1 MKIRKLAAIDI
12 GSNGV
17 RLLIA
22 NVFESENQAPIFSK
36 SSLVRVPIRLG
47 ADVFLHGCI
56 SEENIV
62 RLSDSMQAF
71 SLLMKVNKV
80 EKYMACATS
89 AMRESTNG
97 EQVAQRILQQT
108 GVDIR
113 IIDGAEEA
121 NIIASTNIHS
131 LTKKEDKSYLYIDVG
146 GGSTEFT
153 IFSNGKLA
161 YSRSFPIG
169 TVRLLDDKVS
179 SKTWKEV
186 EDWIKK
192 HTKGFKNMEAVGS
205 GGNINKIFKNS
216 GKKEN
221 QPLSYKYLVDYQ
233 QYLSS
238 FTYEERVRD
247 LGFNPDRADV
257 ILYALRIY
265 INAMKWGQAK
275 LIHVPRIGLADGIVR
290 TIYAEQT

>member
-1 MKIRKLAAIDI
+1 MK
-12 GSNGV
+12 
-17 RLLIA
+17 
-22 NVFESENQAPIFSK
+22 
-36 SSLVRVPIRLG
+36 
-47 ADVFLHGCI
+47 
-56 SEENIV
+56 
-62 RLSDSMQAF
+62 AF
-71 SLLMKVNKV
+71 NLLMKVNKV

-89 AMRESTNG
+89 AMREAANRKKVVEHISK
-97 EQVAQRILQQT
+97 ET
-108 GVDIR
+108 GIDIR

-131 LTKKEDKSYLYIDVG
+131 LMKKENKSYLYIDVG
-146 GGSTEFT
+146 GGSTEFSV
-153 IFSNGKLA
+153 FSDGSLKH
-161 YSRSFPIG
+161 SRSFPIG

-186 EDWIKK
+186 EQWIKT
-192 HTKGFKNMEAVGS
+192 HTKNFKNIEAVGS

-221 QPLSYKYLVDYQ
+221 QPLTYKYLVDYQ

-257 ILYALRIY
+257 ILFALRIY
-265 INAMKWGQAK
+265 ISAMKWGQAK
-275 LIHVPRIGLADGIVR
+275 QIHVPRIGLADGIVR
-290 TIYAEQT
+290 TIYSQ